1 MHRNPHPTKKGPG
14 RRHAE
19 VAHPAQTKPQ
29 KGAPDGFV
37 QRINPERSKVR
48 AKLVKSVGRRQALK
62 QIKAMRRLAA
72 EQVAA

>member
-1 MHRNPHPTKKGPG
+1 MSRNPHPTKKGPG

-19 VAHPAQTKPQ
+19 VAHPAPEKPQ
-29 KGAPDGFV
+29 KGTPAGFV

-48 AKLVKSVGRRQALK
+48 ARLVESGGRRQALK

-72 EQVAA
+72 EQVPA